1 MPLEVD
7 AAMMGLVCVPLTAA
21 LLVFLTSTRA
31 VAAWTMV
38 TSAIQ
43 FGLATWLT
51 YGVLHSGPLQYQI
64 GSWTLPL
71 GITLHADGIS
81 TLMIWMT
88 SLVGGASTIYAS
100 GYLSAL
106 RRGSKLPVDARLVP
120 AFWPLWLILWAAL
133 NALFLSGDLFNIYV
147 TLEMVTLSAVA
158 LIGLAGRERALVA
171 AMRYLIAAMTG
182 SLLYLLGVGLMYAA
196 YGTLA
201 WDRLGGLVQADGPTL
216 CAASLMTA
224 GLLVKTAL
232 FPLHYWLPDA
242 HANAPAPVSGV
253 LSGLVLKGSFFI
265 ILRLWLYI
273 FFPLLPIRAGQ
284 LLCGLGM
291 AAILWG
297 SCQAIRQQRVKQMI
311 AYSTVAQIGYLFLIF
326 GIWDGWE
333 TGLAWRGTG
342 YFMLS
347 HACAKAAAFM
357 VAGSLMYAVGTDR
370 LEDWA
375 GIGRREPV
383 LVFAFGL
390 AGVSLMGLPPSGGFI
405 AKWLLLNA
413 AVAGGH
419 WMPALVMI
427 VGGLLAAV
435 YVFRVIAV
443 SFSDQESS
451 QSIVPVPLALRWPPL
466 LLALTMIVFG
476 VLTTQPIRLLEIG
489 TPTTAVAEVSP

>member
-7 AAMMGLVCVPLTAA
+7 VAITGLVIVPLVAA
-21 LLVFLTSTRA
+21 LIVFVTATRA
-31 VAAWTMV
+31 AAAWTIV
-38 TSAIQ
+38 TAVIQ
-43 FGLATWLT
+43 AGLSVWLT
-51 YGVLHSGPLQYQI
+51 YGVLRAGPLQYSI
-64 GSWTLPL
+64 GGWLVPL

-88 SLVGGASTIYAS
+88 SLVCGISTVYAT

-106 RRGSKLPVDARLVP
+106 RHSGNLPSNARLVP

-147 TLEMVTLSAVA
+147 TLEMVTLAAVA
-158 LIGLAGRERALVA
+158 LIGLAGGERALVA

-182 SLLYLLGVGLMYAA
+182 SLLYLLGVGLIYSA

-201 WDRLGGLVQADGPTL
+201 WDRLGGLVQADVATL

-253 LSGLVLKGSFFI
+253 LSGLVLKGSFYV
-265 ILRLWLYI
+265 ILRIWL
-273 FFPLLPIRAGQ
+273 FVFAPVMPIQTGQ

-297 SCQAIRQQRVKQMI
+297 SLQAIRQQRVKRMI
-311 AYSTVAQIGYLFLIF
+311 AYSTVAQIGYLFLLF
-326 GIWDGWE
+326 GIWDDWE
-333 TGLAWRGTG
+333 TTLAWRGTG
-342 YFMLS
+342 YFMLA

-370 LEDWA
+370 LVDWV
-375 GIGRREPV
+375 GIGRREPA
-383 LVFAFGL
+383 LMFAFAL

-405 AKWLLLNA
+405 AKWLLLSA
-413 AVAGGH
+413 AVSGGH
-419 WMPALVMI
+419 WAVALVI
-427 VGGLLAAV
+427 LIGGLLAAV
-435 YVFRVIAV
+435 YVFRLVAISLSVA
-443 SFSDQESS
+443 ESPPNLKP
-451 QSIVPVPLALRWPPL
+451 IPPTMRWPPL
-466 LLALTMIVFG
+466 LLAMTMIVFG
-476 VLTTQPIRLLEIG
+476 VFTTQPIRLLEVGVPQALI
-489 TPTTAVAEVSP
+489 AEESP